1 MKMKVMESGYGIFND
16 NDELVSEP
24 NLGKSEALALLVE
37 HNSKP
42 VVKAKETVKKETFK
56 ISAGP
61 TGVRFKGEVYNKL
74 VNTET
79 VLEKEVDVMFY
90 KKYLGLFDK
99 ESYNITICPSKA
111 VFKSLDSNTMLTI
124 ASCQGE

>member
-16 NDELVSEP
+16 NDELVSES

-56 ISAGP
+56 INGVEYPLITEKTPKPIIIEILKVLGVDFNYDEKKAYLYNLLTEELKKLPVEDMSA
-61 TGVRFKGEVYNKL
+61 EEML
-74 VNTET
+74 ASE
-79 VLEKEVDVMFY
+79 
-90 KKYLGLFDK
+90 
-99 ESYNITICPSKA
+99 A
-111 VFKSLDSNTMLTI
+111 KSED
-124 ASCQGE
+124 